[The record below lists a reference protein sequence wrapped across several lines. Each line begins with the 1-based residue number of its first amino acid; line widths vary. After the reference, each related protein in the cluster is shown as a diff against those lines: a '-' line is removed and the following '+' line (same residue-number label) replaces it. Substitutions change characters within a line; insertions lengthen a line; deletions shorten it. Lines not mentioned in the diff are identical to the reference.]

1 MEDKKMAVVAELIR
15 KEEDGTISF
24 GNYELT
30 SKTKKSDFEV
40 NGDVYKIKTF
50 NEITKLEKNELFVYE
65 SVPGTAVENMKA
77 SGDSLEFK
85 VTGYKDAQI
94 TVEMEP
100 ETAYRIIIDGQESG
114 VMTTSLGGKL
124 SFSVE
129 LDPEKTIA
137 VQIVK

>member
-1 MEDKKMAVVAELIR
+1 MAVVAELIR
-15 KEEDGTISF
+15 KEEAGTISF